1 MSTLN
6 LVPASYADYR
16 REAERRLPTQLFHYV
31 DGGAYAE
38 HTLGRNVE
46 DFEKL
51 QLKQRVMH
59 DVSRVDP
66 SDSIF
71 GYEMTIPAALAPIG
85 LGGMMARRGEVQA
98 KRAADAFGIP
108 FTLSTVSICSLEE
121 VAAVS
126 DKPFWFQLYML
137 KDRGAVTHILDRAK
151 ASGVRTL
158 IFTVDLPVL
167 GARYRDVRNGMGGGT
182 TVWGRLRSGTL
193 DYLAHPRWAVDV
205 GLKGKPHTFGNL
217 DDLVTKASTLA
228 DFKAWIDGQLDA
240 TVTWKDIEWVRAAW
254 DGDLIIKGILSTED
268 AIAAFDAGADGIVVS
283 NHGGRQLDSV
293 SSTIAILP
301 RVLDAVGGR
310 GTVMIDSGIRTGQ
323 DILKAKA
330 LGADMTLIGR
340 PWVYANAARGEQ
352 GIRNLLSAMKGE
364 MQVSMALTGVNTIQ
378 EVDQRILV
386 AQETCPQVI

>member
-254 DGDLIIKGILSTED
+254 DGDLIIKGILSAED

-310 GTVMIDSGIRTGQ
+310 GTVIIDSGIRTGQ

-352 GIRNLLSAMKGE
+352 GIRNLLSAMKEE

-378 EVDQRILV
+378 EVDHRILDV
-386 AQETCPQVI
+386 QETCPQVI

>member
-378 EVDQRILV
+378 EVDHRILDV
-386 AQETCPQVI
+386 QETCPQVI

>member
-217 DDLVTKASTLA
+217 DDFVTKATTLA

-240 TVTWKDIEWVRAAW
+240 TVTWKDIEWLRAAW
-254 DGDLIIKGILSTED
+254 DGELIIKGILSTED

-310 GTVMIDSGIRTGQ
+310 GTVIIDSGIRTGQ

-378 EVDQRILV
+378 EVDQRILD

>member
-71 GYEMTIPAALAPIG
+71 GYEMTMPAALAPIG

-254 DGDLIIKGILSTED
+254 DGDLIIKGILSAED

-378 EVDQRILV
+378 EVDHRILDV
-386 AQETCPQVI
+386 QETCPQVI

>member
-167 GARYRDVRNGMGGGT
+167 GARYRDVRNGMAGGT
-182 TVWGRLRSGTL
+182 TVWGRLRSGIL
-193 DYLAHPRWAVDV
+193 DYLTHPRWAVDV

-378 EVDQRILV
+378 EVDQRILDT
-386 AQETCPQVI
+386 QETCPQVI

>member
-268 AIAAFDAGADGIVVS
+268 AIAAFNAGADGIVVS

-340 PWVYANAARGEQ
+340 PWVFANAARGEQ

-378 EVDQRILV
+378 EVDQRILD
-386 AQETCPQVI
+386 AQETCPKVI

>member
-378 EVDQRILV
+378 EVDQRILD